1 MTTTFIQP
9 DYTFGN
15 SKQCQDQMIGV
26 LSNLD
31 QALQALEPAPNATT
45 VQFNDTIILTDGSTN
60 TNTINN
66 NSINI
71 IDTTNNFTYYSNS
84 SSITIADT
92 TNSIN
97 TDIDTSIGFVITDGG
112 NNKSGFLS
120 ANQLAINDNTTGEIA
135 TLQLF
140 DLTISDNT
148 GQVMTLNK
156 NYFSFTGLNQ
166 LDLDNTNTRI
176 IITNVSNSANVVL
189 GNEPALSSSNLLL
202 TNNKDLFF
210 ESNTKQVIK
219 YGGAGYGYTPRL
231 LPDNDYIQ
239 RYMNCIVYDNGVSVL
254 NLFPRDHYYDTQ
266 DSLSDDQRVG
276 WSCKII
282 NYNGVDVQLN
292 SADGT
297 NFFSHFGSL
306 TGNPYTIKKWSSIE
320 IILIYSAVDNTYLWA
335 VSQFN

>member
-1 MTTTFIQP
+1 MPTTFIQP
-9 DYTFGN
+9 DYIIGN
-15 SKQCQDQMIGV
+15 SATVQSQMIGV
-26 LSNLD
+26 LQNLD
-31 QALQALEPAPNATT
+31 QALQSLQPSPASNT
-45 VQFNDTIILTDGSTN
+45 VQFNDTIILDAASGA
-60 TNTINN
+60 TNTI
-66 NSINI
+66 
-71 IDTTNNFTYYSNS
+71 
-84 SSITIADT
+84 
-92 TNSIN
+92 
-97 TDIDTSIGFVITDGG
+97 TSYNLILL
-112 NNKSGFLS
+112 SGTS
-120 ANQLAINDNTTGEIA
+120 QI
-135 TLQLF
+135 
-140 DLTISDNT
+140 
-148 GQVMTLNK
+148 
-156 NYFSFTGLNQ
+156 
-166 LDLDNTNTRI
+166 DLDNTNFRLA
-176 IITNVSNSANVVL
+176 ITNFNNGANVVL

-297 NFFSHFGSL
+297 NFFSHFGGIS
-306 TGNPYTIKKWSSIE
+306 GNPYTIKKWSSIE
-320 IILIYSAVDNTYLWA
+320 IILIYSVVDNTYLWA